1 MLPVMSPTA
10 LANIPAGP
18 HLPDQHVY
26 AMRMY
31 NERIQLL
38 ASKEQRSRWERE
50 ARRLDVSLSSLI
62 RDAVDAQLEGISR
75 ADKIAA
81 AEAIAA
87 MPPGPS
93 IAPEELNRMLAEAHD
108 EQIMR
113 GIPMEPPQ

>member
-1 MLPVMSPTA
+1 
-10 LANIPAGP
+10 
-18 HLPDQHVY
+18 
-26 AMRMY
+26 MRMY

-38 ASKEQRSRWERE
+38 ASKEQRQRWERE
-50 ARRLDVSLSSLI
+50 ARRLGISLSSLI
-62 RDAVDAQLEGISR
+62 RDAVDTQLEGISR

-87 MPPGPS
+87 MPLGPAIS
-93 IAPEELNRMLAEAHD
+93 PEELRRMLIEGHD

>member
-1 MLPVMSPTA
+1 MVPAMSATA
-10 LANIPAGP
+10 LASTPVAP

-26 AMRMY
+26 AMHMY

-38 ASKEQRSRWERE
+38 ASKEQRLRWERE

-62 RDAVDAQLEGISR
+62 RDAVDAQLGGITR

-87 MPPGPS
+87 IEGLPAISVEEMNRIIEEAYDAETRFPPEG
-93 IAPEELNRMLAEAHD
+93 APE
-108 EQIMR
+108 
-113 GIPMEPPQ
+113 